1 MYFMVYWQYDVGV
14 KKYFDSHENIR
25 MEDFM
30 KTIGLIGAMEEEV
43 ASLKK
48 QMTETTETSK
58 AGMIFTEGNL
68 WGTKTVV
75 VVSGIG
81 KVNMAICTQIL
92 VDEYNISAL
101 IKTGVAGSLNNDY
114 DIGDIVL
121 SECAQQH
128 DMDVSALGDPVGIIP
143 RMERSVFYADK
154 TLLFLA
160 EKACKKGNPDIQCH
174 VGKIVSGDQFISSA
188 EKKDYLIATFEG
200 DCAEMEGAAM
210 AQAAYLNQ
218 IPFLIIRAISDKAD
232 NSSHMD
238 YPEFEKQAIVHTIKL
253 LEEMYKNL

>member
-1 MYFMVYWQYDVGV
+1 MVYWQYDIRV
-14 KKYFDSHENIR
+14 KKYFDSRGITR

-101 IKTGVAGSLNNDY
+101 INTGVAGSLNNRF

-210 AQAAYLNQ
+210 AQVCVLNRVR
-218 IPFLIIRAISDKAD
+218 FCALRAISDNANEDAHTDVEAFSQKAEREATD
-232 NSSHMD
+232 
-238 YPEFEKQAIVHTIKL
+238 VIKVFFDSDF
-253 LEEMYKNL
+253 